1 MTEQYV
7 FTNEVVKVPAYAI
20 EALAAYVPLADDS
33 VGLMF
38 LLLMKMDS
46 NRVVRIDA
54 DLLPRYFT
62 IRRDRFDYALSGVI
76 KNGWVHSVDQQALQE
91 GFLSCIVHSVFVDSD
106 FENLIAFFNPILP
119 NTCKRIEGALSFE

>member
-33 VGLMF
+33 VGLML

-46 NRVVRIDA
+46 NRVVRVDA

-91 GFLSCIVHSVFVDSD
+91 GFLNCIVHSVFVDSD
-106 FENLIAFFNPILP
+106 FETLIAFFNPILP
-119 NTCKRIEGALSFE
+119 NTCKRIEGPLSFE